1 MQPITDIL
9 ILVAIFVSVLLLSFT
24 ILSGLGRSRQIA
36 RNLERASDLAER
48 EDSRIDAAFANENPF
63 IGHYYEVIRKNDPES
78 LDMRLIRAGFLGRNA
93 RRVYN
98 IIRLLVTAASFV
110 STWFV
115 LLGVAPTVAPLLL
128 GMFSMLVAGI
138 AFILVNAVLD
148 RLAARRQVEFRRLF
162 PDFMDLLIVC
172 VDAGLSIE
180 AAIDRVAREFMRT
193 KPAFGFHLSIISLEV
208 RAGRPLHEALNN
220 FSTRVGVEEARTLST
235 MFRQSQEL
243 GASIVKTLRVFGQEM
258 RELRLIRA
266 EELANALPVKML
278 LPLAGFLFPVN
289 LVIVLVPIMMQ
300 ILRMFINIA
309 PTG

>member
-24 ILSGLGRSRQIA
+24 ILSGFGRSRQIA
-36 RNLERASDLAER
+36 RNLERASDVADR
-48 EDSRIDAAFANENPF
+48 DDSRIDAAFANENPF

-78 LDMRLIRAGFLGRNA
+78 LEMRLIRAGFLGRKA

-98 IIRLLVTAASFV
+98 IIRLLVTAVSFV

-115 LLGVAPTVAPLLL
+115 FLGVAPTVAPLLL

-289 LVIVLVPIMMQ
+289 LVIVLVPIMIQ

>member
-1 MQPITDIL
+1 
-9 ILVAIFVSVLLLSFT
+9 
-24 ILSGLGRSRQIA
+24 
-36 RNLERASDLAER
+36 
-48 EDSRIDAAFANENPF
+48 
-63 IGHYYEVIRKNDPES
+63 
-78 LDMRLIRAGFLGRNA
+78 MRLIRAGFLGRNA

-98 IIRLLVTAASFV
+98 IIRLLVTAVSFV

-115 LLGVAPTVAPLLL
+115 LLGVAPTVAPLIL

>member
-36 RNLERASDLAER
+36 RNLERASDIADRDE
-48 EDSRIDAAFANENPF
+48 SRIDAAFANENPF

-98 IIRLLVTAASFV
+98 IIRLLVTAVSFV

-115 LLGVAPTVAPLLL
+115 LLGVAPTVAPLIL